1 MSGCFLGVCGVF
13 WTELFGLPIPSISRP
28 DFIVAEREL
37 VCNCIDDM
45 NCTCPQRHAE
55 DTHGGA

>member
-1 MSGCFLGVCGVF
+1 MF
-13 WTELFGLPIPSISRP
+13 WTELFGLPTPLISRP
-28 DFIVAEREL
+28 DFIVTEREL

-45 NCTCPQRHAE
+45 DCTCPQRHAE